1 MKQKAPY
8 IPLNCPQNRGL
19 FSDLYLIARFTD
31 PQNQGPTF
39 PKVHFLKKSFWAL
52 LVTVMA

>member
-8 IPLNCPQNRGL
+8 IPLNCPQNGGL

-39 PKVHFLKKSFWAL
+39 PKVHFLKKSFWVL
-52 LVTVMA
+52 LVNAIA